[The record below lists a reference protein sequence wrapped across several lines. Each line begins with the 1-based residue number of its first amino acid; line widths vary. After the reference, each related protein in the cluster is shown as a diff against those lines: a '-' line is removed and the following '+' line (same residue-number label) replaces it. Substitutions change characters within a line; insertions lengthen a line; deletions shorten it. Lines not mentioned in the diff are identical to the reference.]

1 MKQHTN
7 RAEIEEILS
16 KYDLK
21 WGDPIEKI
29 KRTFKRAFAAHHPD
43 KNLDDIEG
51 AKVRFQQA
59 RADYD
64 LVIDFIEN
72 IKNYEESVVEN
83 NEEKA
88 EETTKFFDDFADH
101 VYEETLAAWT
111 QVLRENNAEKK
122 EIYDQFLRNIEN
134 KDIANSYAV
143 EILKGDKARLGA
155 KTTAR
160 IKNVK
165 RNMIQKVLKSLKTIT
180 PQIASNLLTYGEKL
194 SVNIEQLSEFDIT
207 PTLAQNFAFDV
218 INRGVEREFLIKN
231 FATKGRT
238 AADKTK
244 TTMDDLSEVIEL
256 TQIMYAKLTVLMV
269 FYMADLAGDY
279 AAYTEGEKAYKAA
292 KRAAKKEE
300 SSP

>member
-88 EETTKFFDDFADH
+88 EETVKFFDDFADH

-111 QVLRENNAEKK
+111 KVLQDNQAEKK
-122 EIYDQFLRNIEN
+122 AIYDEFLRDLDN
-134 KDIANSYAV
+134 KDIGTGYAV
-143 EILKGDKARLGA
+143 EKLKAAKARLGA

-165 RNMIQKVLKSLKTIT
+165 RDMIQKILKSLKTIT
-180 PQIASNLLTYGEKL
+180 PELASNLLTYGEKL
-194 SVNIEQLSEFDIT
+194 SVNVAQLSEFDIT
-207 PTLAQNFAFDV
+207 PTLAQHFAFDV
-218 INRGVEREFLIKN
+218 IKRGVEREFLIKN

-238 AADKTK
+238 AANKTE

-256 TQIMYAKLTVLMV
+256 AQIMYAKLTVLMV
-269 FYMADLAGDY
+269 FYIADLAGDY
-279 AAYTEGEKAYKAA
+279 KAYTSGEKAYKAA
-292 KRAAKKEE
+292 KRQAAKSE
-300 SSP
+300 SNP